1 MVSLAAWYRMT
12 EINETSSITNTGIVN
27 IALKAFSP
35 CTAIVLNSLA
45 IHALIRTS
53 SLTKPTKTLLLSLA
67 MSDLSV
73 GLVSQPLFIA
83 RILRQ
88 SFTSVYFISLVFQTA
103 LARVSFFGVSFE
115 CGQTLGH
122 LSSSQCDLW
131 LVTCCQNSQF
141 TLGFELFSSS
151 SFLSLLD
158 SSGTFSQHL
167 KCLFYLNDNF
177 MFSAL
182 LCCKTQQKPNS
193 CFTSTTN
200 SARWWIKR
208 WFKILKKCIQHI
220 LCVFCLLCLLSA
232 ELLFSC
238 LQGNI

>member
-1 MVSLAAWYRMT
+1 MNSLAIHALIR
-12 EINETSSITNTGIVN
+12 TSSLPKPT
-27 IALKAFSP
+27 K
-35 CTAIVLNSLA
+35 LNSLA

-53 SLTKPTKTLLLSLA
+53 SLPKPTKTLLLSLA

-103 LARVSFFGVSFE
+103 LAHVSFFGVSFE

-122 LSSSQCDLW
+122 LSSSQISGTCDSE
-131 LVTCCQNSQF
+131 TCCQNSQF

-182 LCCKTQQKPNS
+182 HCCNTQQKPNS

-200 SARWWIKR
+200 SARW
-208 WFKILKKCIQHI
+208 
-220 LCVFCLLCLLSA
+220 
-232 ELLFSC
+232 
-238 LQGNI
+238 

>member
-103 LARVSFFGVSFE
+103 LARV
-115 CGQTLGH
+115 
-122 LSSSQCDLW
+122 
-131 LVTCCQNSQF
+131 
-141 TLGFELFSSS
+141 
-151 SFLSLLD
+151 
-158 SSGTFSQHL
+158 
-167 KCLFYLNDNF
+167 
-177 MFSAL
+177 
-182 LCCKTQQKPNS
+182 
-193 CFTSTTN
+193 
-200 SARWWIKR
+200 
-208 WFKILKKCIQHI
+208 
-220 LCVFCLLCLLSA
+220 
-232 ELLFSC
+232 
-238 LQGNI
+238 